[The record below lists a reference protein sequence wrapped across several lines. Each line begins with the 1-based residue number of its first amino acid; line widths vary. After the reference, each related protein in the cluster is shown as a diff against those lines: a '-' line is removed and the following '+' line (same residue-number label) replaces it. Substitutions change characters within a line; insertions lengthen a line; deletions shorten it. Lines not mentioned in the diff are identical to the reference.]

1 VEEARRDAGVSD
13 SDVDVIREV
22 NDAMGKG
29 DVGRIVGRIHPDIVW
44 EHNIGGGTPEEG
56 VYRGRDSLIA
66 LFERIIETWEYICP
80 EPRSIEL
87 LSDGRYHVTGDLRV
101 KHRISNAEIRAPYE
115 QYLEIRDGTLVK
127 AQMTSGEIS
136 FK

>member
-13 SDVDVIREV
+13 ADVEMIREV

-29 DVGRIVGRIHPDIVW
+29 DLGRIVGCIHPDIVW

-66 LFERIIETWEYICP
+66 LFERVIETWEYIRP

-87 LSDGRYHVTGDLRV
+87 LSDGRYHVTGDLWV
-101 KHRISNAEIRAPYE
+101 KHRISNTEIRAPYE
-115 QYLEIRDGTLVK
+115 QHLEVRDGMVVK
-127 AQMTSGEIS
+127 GQMKSGEIS
-136 FK
+136 FA